1 MKSKRFQ
8 AVTCMVMGLVLA
20 AMTGTA
26 RADGCDDHQGTS
38 KEKSKTTYRST
49 DHPGH
54 QGVSRDQEQS
64 PYRVQEARET
74 ADLPGTERSITD
86 SEGMRSYTR

>member
-8 AVTCMVMGLVLA
+8 MVICMVLGLFLA
-20 AMTGTA
+20 PMTGTA
-26 RADGCDDHQGTS
+26 RADGCDDHQGTY
-38 KEKSKTTYRST
+38 KEKSKTSHRST
-49 DHPGH
+49 DRPGH
-54 QGVSRDQEQS
+54 QGVSRDQELF

-86 SEGMRSYTR
+86 SEGMNSYPR